1 MEKAARKSLVFDLGT
16 FEGFSFRHQCAIERI
31 LSAAEV
37 VEWDHDRDGEAEFW
51 PSGDHEGVAL
61 AFKGKS
67 SVTGAEILALDG
79 LLESLGGE
87 NEANFVRI
95 YYAVNVCG
103 FDLEKLDAA
112 TIEEDNLLLFFGE
125 WFHDVREKAAFELF
139 ELYWPELYAM
149 YDTNTCDGLIFD
161 VDRLLDSPSF
171 YVEELHLSEN
181 RAALLVAPR

>member
-1 MEKAARKSLVFDLGT
+1 MEKGSCDNLVFDLGT
-16 FEGFSFRHQCAIERI
+16 FEGFSFRHQGAIDRP

-37 VEWDHDRDGEAEFW
+37 VAWDHDKDGEAEFW

-79 LLESLGGE
+79 LLESLGGDDE
-87 NEANFVRI
+87 TNFVRI

-103 FDLEKLDAA
+103 FDLEDLDAA
-112 TIEEDNLLLFFGE
+112 AIEDENLLLFFGE
-125 WFHDVREKAAFELF
+125 WFHEVREKAAFELF

-149 YDTNTCDGLIFD
+149 YETNTCDGLIFD
-161 VDRLLDSPSF
+161 VERLLDSPSF
-171 YVEELHLSEN
+171 YVEELRLGDN